1 MFATPK
7 IRAGTVAISL
17 IAVLGMTGCGAP
29 KPIADMASAKTAI
42 SFALTEDAE
51 TFAPV
56 ELDRARTKLKQA
68 ERAAAEGDNEEAR
81 RLAKEAQADAIL
93 AWAKADSE
101 KTKMAVKELEA
112 SIQRLQQQLGSR

>member
-7 IRAGTVAISL
+7 IRAGTIVILAAL
-17 IAVLGMTGCGAP
+17 LGLTGCGAP

-51 TFAPV
+51 TYAPV
-56 ELDRARTKLKQA
+56 ELDRARSKLKRA
-68 ERAAAEGDNEEAR
+68 ERAAAAGDNEEAR

-101 KTKMAVKELEA
+101 KTKIAVKELEA
-112 SIQRLQQQLGSR
+112 SIQRLRQQLEIQ